1 MDFPGPLL
9 SEKAW
14 NAIDQCTDS
23 FEKREKEL
31 KPEVF
36 QVVTPKTDD
45 GEDHQMHS
53 TWHNLVDDL
62 L

>member
-1 MDFPGPLL
+1 MEFPGSLL

-14 NAIDQCTDS
+14 DAIFECADS
-23 FEKREKEL
+23 FEKREREL
-31 KPEVF
+31 MPEVF

-53 TWHNLVDDL
+53 SWRALVDD
-62 L
+62 